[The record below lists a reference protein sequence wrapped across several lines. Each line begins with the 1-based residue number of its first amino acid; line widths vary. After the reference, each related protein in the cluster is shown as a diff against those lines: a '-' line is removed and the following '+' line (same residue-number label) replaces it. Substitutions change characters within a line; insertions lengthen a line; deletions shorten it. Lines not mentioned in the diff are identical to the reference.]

1 MITFP
6 VYLVCGKSAETPMLL
21 RAESIPVSVPLFSS
35 VESAGSF
42 LVQTDFVEDSEI
54 WRVENATALKRWL
67 DRVAGHC
74 ECVPW
79 DICNDSGVWRS
90 SGAAEFGEF
99 LDAVSRRA
107 VSEQLA
113 SAN

>member
-21 RAESIPVSVPLFSS
+21 RSASIPTSVLLFSS

-42 LVQTDFVEDSEI
+42 LVQTDFVHDSEI
-54 WRVENATALKRWL
+54 WRIENATVLKEWL
-67 DRVAGHC
+67 EKVADQC

-79 DICNDSGVWRS
+79 DICNVSGEWRS
-90 SGAAEFGEF
+90 AGAAEFNEF

-107 VSEQLA
+107 ASEQLA
-113 SAN
+113 GAN

>member
-6 VYLVCGKSAETPMLL
+6 VYLVSGKCSVTPMLL
-21 RAESIPVSVPLFSS
+21 RAESIPISVPLFSS

-42 LVQTDFVEDSEI
+42 LVQTDFVDESEI
-54 WRVENATALKRWL
+54 WRIESATALKGWL
-67 DRVAGHC
+67 ERVAGQC

-79 DICNDSGVWRS
+79 DICNDRGVWRS
-90 SGAAEFGEF
+90 AGVAEFSDF
-99 LDAVSRRA
+99 LDAVSRRSA
-107 VSEQLA
+107 SEQLA